1 MTNIPLF
8 HRPVSWLS
16 AILLDVFRGL
26 WLPSSV
32 LDTIER
38 AMKQRA
44 RRGEG

>member
-8 HRPVSWLS
+8 PRPVSWLS
-16 AILLDVFRGL
+16 AVLLEVFLGL

-32 LDTIER
+32 VDTTER

-44 RRGEG
+44 RRGEA